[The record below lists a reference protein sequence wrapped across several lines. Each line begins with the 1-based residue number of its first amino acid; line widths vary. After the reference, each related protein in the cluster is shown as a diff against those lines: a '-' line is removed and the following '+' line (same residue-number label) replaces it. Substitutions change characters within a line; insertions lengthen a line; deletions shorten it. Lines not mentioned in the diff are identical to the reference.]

1 MRRRLNWGSP
11 VEWYESVFEVID
23 LRSFSNLWYWI
34 GLAVLWSSVSHWVL
48 GIPHDAILRARR
60 GTPETAMDDLHD
72 LTRVN
77 VNRILYIVDVSGA
90 WLALFGSA
98 GITALAITAFGY
110 NVEFAQAVFFMALPM
125 VILGGLSA
133 RTARQIRT
141 NALQGEDLIRRLI
154 RHRFGIQLLGV
165 VSIFITA
172 MYGMWVNLYT
182 GPFGGF

>member
-1 MRRRLNWGSP
+1 M
-11 VEWYESVFEVID
+11 EWYESVFEVID

-60 GTPETAMDDLHD
+60 NSPETAMRDLHD

-90 WLALFGSA
+90 WLALIGSTM
-98 GITALAITAFGY
+98 ITALGITAFGY
-110 NVEFAQAVFFMALPM
+110 GIEFAQAVFFMAVPM
-125 VILGGLSA
+125 VALGALSA
-133 RTARQIRT
+133 RTARIIKREG
-141 NALQGEDLIRRLI
+141 LQGDDLIRQLT
-154 RHRFGIQLLGV
+154 RHRFAIQLLGV
-165 VSIFITA
+165 VSIFLTA

-182 GPFGGF
+182 GPYGGF

>member
-1 MRRRLNWGSP
+1 
-11 VEWYESVFEVID
+11 VDWYESVFEVID

-34 GLAVLWSSVSHWVL
+34 GLAVLWSSVSHWIL

-60 GTPETAMDDLHD
+60 NVPETALEDLHD

-77 VNRILYIVDVSGA
+77 VNRILYIVDVSGI

-98 GITALAITAFGY
+98 AITALGITAFGY
-110 NVEFAQAVFFMALPM
+110 DVEFAQAVFFMALPM
-125 VILGGLSA
+125 MILGALSA
-133 RTARQIRT
+133 RTARKIRNQSLT
-141 NALQGEDLIRRLI
+141 GEDLIRQLI
-154 RHRFGIQLLGV
+154 RHRFAIQLLGV
-165 VSIFITA
+165 ISIFVTA

>member
-1 MRRRLNWGSP
+1 MD
-11 VEWYESVFEVID
+11 WYESVFEVID

-60 GTPETAMDDLHD
+60 RSPDTALDDLHD
-72 LTRVN
+72 LVRVN

-98 GITALAITAFGY
+98 VITALGITAFAY
-110 NVEFAQAVFFMALPM
+110 EVEFAQAVFLMALPM
-125 VILGGLSA
+125 VVLGAMSA
-133 RTARQIRT
+133 RAARQIQRH
-141 NALQGEDLIRRLI
+141 ALKGDDLIRHLI
-154 RHRFGIQLLGV
+154 RHRFMVQLLGV
-165 VSIFITA
+165 CSIFMTA

>member
-1 MRRRLNWGSP
+1 MD
-11 VEWYESVFEVID
+11 WYESVFEVID

-60 GTPETAMDDLHD
+60 NTPETAMNDLHD

-98 GITALAITAFGY
+98 GVTALAITAFGY
-110 NVEFAQAVFFMALPM
+110 NVEFAQAIFFMAFPM
-125 VILGGLSA
+125 VVLGGLSA
-133 RTARQIRT
+133 RAARKIRIHEM
-141 NALQGEDLIRRLI
+141 QGEDLIRHLI
-154 RHRFGIQLLGV
+154 RHRFVIQLIGV
-165 VSIFITA
+165 LSIFVTA
-172 MYGMWVNLYT
+172 MFGMWVNLST

>member
-1 MRRRLNWGSP
+1 MD
-11 VEWYESVFEVID
+11 WYESVFEVID

-60 GTPETAMDDLHD
+60 GTPPTAMDDLHD

-98 GITALAITAFGY
+98 GVTALAITAFGY
-110 NVEFAQAVFFMALPM
+110 GIEFAQAVFFMAAPM
-125 VILGGLSA
+125 MVLGALSA
-133 RTARQIRT
+133 RTARRIRSAELQDE
-141 NALQGEDLIRRLI
+141 ALIKQLI
-154 RHRFGIQLLGV
+154 RHRFITQLIGV